1 MRGFSKAAAL
11 LGAMAL
17 SISAASA
24 QTLIPGGFT
33 VGVAVSTRGA
43 VVAGASDVAGAPSP
57 ARLAGLRPGDVITEI
72 DGFPVE
78 SAADLA
84 RELSGDRCT
93 LTYQSNGEIRRVHGT
108 PAIDRQ
114 TGGYN

>member
-43 VVAGASDVAGAPSP
+43 VVAGASDVAGAPGP

-84 RELSGDRCT
+84 RELSRTRTPNLYPPVCRSKAGVTCT
-93 LTYQSNGEIRRVHGT
+93 RRIS
-108 PAIDRQ
+108 PFLW
-114 TGGYN
+114 